1 MNINRRFAIAALG
14 GVALFG
20 KTASVLAAPDQTA
33 ARAFIENLGDQ
44 AIDILQRRTST
55 DTMTEEFRALFRASF
70 DIPTIGR
77 FVLGRNWRQAT
88 EEQQREYLKLIED
101 LVIETYSR
109 RFSGYSG
116 ERFTIGSTRPQGE
129 NDVLVM
135 SQIVRPD
142 GPPINVGWRVRDR
155 SGGYRII
162 DVIVEQISMG
172 VTYRDE
178 FNSIIQRNG
187 GRIEAL
193 LDALREEIA
202 NT

>member
-1 MNINRRFAIAALG
+1 MNISRRFAITALG
-14 GVALFG
+14 SVALFG

-33 ARAFIENLGDQ
+33 ARAFIEDLGDQ
-44 AIDILQRRTST
+44 AIDILQRRSST
-55 DTMTEEFRALFRASF
+55 DAMTEEFRSLFRASF

-88 EEQQREYLKLIED
+88 EEQQREYLTLIED

-116 ERFTIGSTRPQGE
+116 ERFTIGSTRQQGD

-193 LDALREEIA
+193 LDALRDEIA
-202 NT
+202 RT